1 MAQLTDLNILL
12 TDVQDIRSKLPQAR
26 DLLNTKRRA
35 LIDAQRDL
43 ENWKLLV
50 ERLEAI
56 AGPDDEAKSSASAS
70 TQRRPR
76 APAQEAIVDALEQA
90 GEPLTPVAL
99 FQFMVDHKMD
109 AKNAN
114 AVGANTW
121 QAWKAKRIKKLPD
134 GRYASLTYVP
144 ADLLSANGAEGP

>member
-1 MAQLTDLNILL
+1 MATAADLNIVL
-12 TDVQDIRSKLPQAR
+12 TDVADIRSKLPQAR
-26 DLLNTKRRA
+26 DLLNVKRRA

-56 AGPDDEAKSSASAS
+56 AGPDDETKPPSQAS
-70 TQRRPR
+70 TQRRSR
-76 APAQEAIVDALEQA
+76 APAQEAVVEALEQA
-90 GEPLTPVAL
+90 GEPMSPAVLY
-99 FQFMVDHKMD
+99 QFMVEHNME

-121 QAWKAKRIKKLPD
+121 QAWKAGRIKKLPD

-144 ADLLSANGAEGP
+144 AELLAGDAGGP